1 MSNGVRY
8 TLVETNTVDVPT
20 NAAASFNRGYNLPGG
35 SIDEVI
41 IKLSF
46 RMTAAADLDGDTSNI
61 IDALRL
67 VLNGETIFDY
77 QGLVASAGV
86 ATPGTFGYFL
96 NSLGMGRSMDVP
108 AGNLASTAHRE
119 YYIRVPV
126 GRNAPQGISRLEY
139 SLSYAALAQALH
151 GDGGQIQWWI
161 RYNPS
166 MQTTTTVGNAT
177 SFTYTATQ
185 QQVVTRLP
193 QNVPGTLAGILIQTD
208 NGTAD
213 EIDEIRLGSQSDFA
227 MDVDMWRLLA
237 GDTAN
242 GLMAYIPGANTSQTY
257 FTECIGQYFIPT
269 FSLSLAQDDLRMQ
282 VTANAG
288 GTLSVTPVI
297 TSPIVGKPAPAQTQ
311 PQKVATNVAAAVL
324 DDSAAQV

>member
-8 TLVETNTVDVPT
+8 TLVETNTTDVPGT
-20 NAAASFNRGYNLPGG
+20 NAVSANRGFNLPGG
-35 SIDEVI
+35 AIDEI
-41 IKLSF
+41 IMKVSF
-46 RMTAAADLDGDTSNI
+46 RQNATTDLDGDTSN
-61 IDALRL
+61 ALSSLRL

-77 QGLVASAGV
+77 QGLVASNGV
-86 ATPGTFGYFL
+86 ATPGTFGYFM

-108 AGNLASTAHRE
+108 AGNLADTKDRE
-119 YYIRVPV
+119 YYARIPV
-126 GRNAPQGISRLEY
+126 GRNAPAGISRLEY
-139 SLSYAALAQALH
+139 SLNWIALAGATTNTE
-151 GDGGQIQWWI
+151 IQWWV

-166 MQTTTTVGNAT
+166 MQSTTTVGNST
-177 SFTYTATQ
+177 SFTYTATT
-185 QQVVTRLP
+185 QQVTTRLP

-213 EIDEIRLGSQSDFA
+213 EIDSIRLVSQSDFSL
-227 MDVDMWRLLA
+227 DVDMWRLLA
-237 GDTAN
+237 GDTSN
-242 GLMAYIPGANTSQTY
+242 GLMAYVPGADTSQTY

-269 FSLSLAQDDLRMQ
+269 FNLSLSQDDLRMQ

-297 TSPIVGKPAPAQTQ
+297 TSPIVGKPAPAQVQT
-311 PQKVATNVAAAVL
+311 QKVATNVASAVL

>member
-8 TLVETNTVDVPT
+8 TLVESNTVDVPT

-35 SIDEVI
+35 AIDEII

-61 IDALRL
+61 INALRL

-77 QGLVASAGV
+77 QALVASAGV

-119 YYIRVPV
+119 YYIRVPC
-126 GRNAPQGISRLEY
+126 GRNAAQGISRLEY

-151 GDGGQIQWWI
+151 GDGGSIQWWV

-213 EIDEIRLGSQSDFA
+213 EIDEIRLVSQSDFA

-237 GDTAN
+237 GDTSN
-242 GLMAYIPGANTSQTY
+242 GLMAYIPGTETSQTY

-311 PQKVATNVAAAVL
+311 TQKVSTNVAAAVL

>member
-8 TLVETNTVDVPT
+8 TLVETNTTDVPG
-20 NAAASFNRGYNLPGG
+20 AAAATFNRGFNLPGG
-35 SIDEVI
+35 AIDEVI
-41 IKLSF
+41 VKLSF
-46 RMTAAADLDGDTSNI
+46 TMTASTDLDGDTSNI
-61 IDALRL
+61 FNALRL

-77 QGLVASAGV
+77 QGLVSSAAV
-86 ATPGTFGYFL
+86 TTPGTFGYFM
-96 NSLGMGRSMDVP
+96 NSLGMGRSMDIP
-108 AGNLASTAHRE
+108 AGNLATTADRE
-119 YYIRVPV
+119 YYLRIPV

-139 SLSYAALAQALH
+139 PLQYSALTQALAAA
-151 GDGGQIQWWI
+151 GGSIQWWV
-161 RYNPS
+161 RYNPA
-166 MQTTTTVGNAT
+166 MQNTTTVGNST
-177 SFTYTATQ
+177 SFTYTATT

-213 EIDEIRLGSQSDFA
+213 EIDSVRLVSQSDFS
-227 MDVDMWRLLA
+227 MDVDMWRLLG

-242 GLMAYIPGANTSQTY
+242 GIMSFVPATATSQTY

-269 FSLSLAQDDLRMQ
+269 FNLSLSQDDLRLQ

-297 TSPIVGKPAPAQTQ
+297 TSPIVGKPAPAQVQTQ
-311 PQKVATNVAAAVL
+311 SVPTNVAAAVL
-324 DDSAAQV
+324 DDSSAKV

>member
-1 MSNGVRY
+1 MASGVRY
-8 TLVETNTVDVPT
+8 TLVESNTTDVPT

-35 SIDEVI
+35 AIDEVI

-61 IDALRL
+61 IDSLRL

-77 QGLVASAGV
+77 QGLVSSAGV

-151 GDGGQIQWWI
+151 GDGGSIQWWV

-166 MQTTTTVGNAT
+166 MASTVTVGNST
-177 SFTYTATQ
+177 SFTYTATT

-213 EIDEIRLGSQSDFA
+213 EIDEIRIVSQSDFA

-237 GDTAN
+237 GDTSN

-269 FSLSLAQDDLRMQ
+269 FNLSLAQDDLRMQ

-311 PQKVATNVAAAVL
+311 TQAVRTDVSKAVL
-324 DDSAAQV
+324 DDSDAQV

>member
-35 SIDEVI
+35 AIDEVI

-46 RMTAAADLDGDTSNI
+46 RMTAAADLDADTSNI
-61 IDALRL
+61 IDSLRL

-96 NSLGMGRSMDVP
+96 NSLGMGRSMDIP

-151 GDGGQIQWWI
+151 GDGGQIQWWV

-166 MQTTTTVGNAT
+166 MQNTTTVGNST
-177 SFTYTATQ
+177 SFTYTATT

-213 EIDEIRLGSQSDFA
+213 EIDEIRLVSQSDFA

-242 GLMAYIPGANTSQTY
+242 GLMAYIPGTNTSQTY

-269 FSLSLAQDDLRMQ
+269 FNLSLSQDDLRMQ

-297 TSPIVGKPAPAQTQ
+297 TSPIVGKPAPAQVQTQ
-311 PQKVATNVAAAVL
+311 AVPTNVSAAVL